1 MAYKNPSI
9 AHIPMGFTLWEALI
23 VVAIIAILAA
33 ITAPIYHRHILN
45 TRLKEAKT
53 VLVKNAWFLE
63 RYYTQ
68 NARFTKNA
76 TTWPP
81 LPFLNTDHFN
91 ISFKGTAR
99 GAAANTFRLQAV
111 AKNTTEEPRYL
122 TIDQNHII
130 QECIKIGSSTRCHS
144 PE

>member
-1 MAYKNPSI
+1 MAYKNPPI
-9 AHIPMGFTLWEALI
+9 AHIPAGFTLFEAM
-23 VVAIIAILAA
+23 VVVTIIAILAA
-33 ITAPIYHRHILN
+33 IAAPIYHRYILN

-68 NARFTKNA
+68 NARFTKNS
-76 TTWPP
+76 TTRPN
-81 LPFLNTDHFN
+81 LPYLTPDYSD

-99 GAAANTFRLQAV
+99 AAAANTSRLQAI

-130 QECIKIGSSTRCHS
+130 QECEKTGNSTRCHS

>member
-9 AHIPMGFTLWEALI
+9 AHIPAGFTLFEAMI

-33 ITAPIYHRHILN
+33 IAVPSYQRFIRN
-45 TRLKEAKT
+45 VRLKEAKT

-68 NARFTKNA
+68 NARFTKNS
-76 TTWPP
+76 TTWPN
-81 LPFLNTDHFN
+81 LPYLSTDYFD

-99 GAAANTFRLQAV
+99 GAAANTFRLQAI

-130 QECIKIGSSTRCHS
+130 QECEKTGNSTRCHS

>member
-1 MAYKNPSI
+1 MSRKNQTILCNI
-9 AHIPMGFTLWEALI
+9 AGFTLMEAM
-23 VVAIIAILAA
+23 VVIIIIAILAA
-33 ITAPIYHRHILN
+33 IAIPSYHRFILN
-45 TRLKEAKT
+45 ARLKEAKT
-53 VLVKNAWFLE
+53 TLIEDALFLE

-68 NARFTKNA
+68 NARFTQNA

-81 LPFLNTDHFN
+81 LPYLKTDYFN

-99 GAAANTFRLQAV
+99 GAAANTFRLQAI
-111 AKNTTEEPRYL
+111 AKNTVEEPRYL

-130 QECIKIGSSTRCHS
+130 QECIKVGSSTRCHS

>member
-1 MAYKNPSI
+1 MFRKNQTI
-9 AHIPMGFTLWEALI
+9 LCNVAGFTLMEAM
-23 VVAIIAILAA
+23 VVIIIIAILAA
-33 ITAPIYHRHILN
+33 IAIPSYHRFILN

-53 VLVKNAWFLE
+53 TLIEDARFLE

-68 NARFTKNA
+68 NARFTQNA

-81 LPFLNTDHFN
+81 LPYLNTDYFN

-99 GAAANTFRLQAV
+99 GAAANTFRLQAI
-111 AKNTTEEPRYL
+111 AKNTVEEPRYL

-130 QECIKIGSSTRCHS
+130 QECIKVGSSTRCHS

>member
-1 MAYKNPSI
+1 MSRKNQTI
-9 AHIPMGFTLWEALI
+9 LCNVAGFTLMEAM
-23 VVAIIAILAA
+23 VVIIIIAILAA
-33 ITAPIYHRHILN
+33 IAIPSYHRFILN

-53 VLVKNAWFLE
+53 TLIEDARFLE

-68 NARFTKNA
+68 NARFTQNA

-81 LPFLNTDHFN
+81 LPYLNTDYFN

-99 GAAANTFRLQAV
+99 GAAANTFRLQAI
-111 AKNTTEEPRYL
+111 AKNTVEEPRYL

-130 QECIKIGSSTRCHS
+130 QECIKVGSSTRCHS

>member
-1 MAYKNPSI
+1 MVYKNPSMSH
-9 AHIPMGFTLWEALI
+9 AFSGFTLLEALV

-33 ITAPIYHRHILN
+33 IVAPTYHRHILN
-45 TRLKEAKT
+45 ARLKEAKT
-53 VLVKNAWFLE
+53 VLVKNAQFLE

-76 TTWPP
+76 TAWPP
-81 LPFLNTDHFN
+81 LPFLNTDYFN

-111 AKNTTEEPRYL
+111 AKNTAEEPRYL

-130 QECIKIGSSTRCHS
+130 QECIKIGSSSRCHS

>member
-1 MAYKNPSI
+1 MAYKNQSY
-9 AHIPMGFTLWEALI
+9 AQMSLGFTLFEAMV

-33 ITAPIYHRHILN
+33 IAAPSYQKFIRN
-45 TRLKEAKT
+45 ARLKEAKS
-53 VLVKNAWFLE
+53 VLVENARFLE

-76 TTWPP
+76 TTWPN
-81 LPFLNTDHFN
+81 LPYLSTDYFD

-99 GAAANTFRLQAV
+99 GAAANTFRLQAI

-130 QECIKIGSSTRCHS
+130 QECEKTGNSTRCHS

>member
-1 MAYKNPSI
+1 MAYKDQSY
-9 AHIPMGFTLWEALI
+9 AQMSLGFTLFEAMV

-33 ITAPIYHRHILN
+33 IAAPSYQKFIRN

-53 VLVKNAWFLE
+53 VLVENARFLE

-68 NARFTKNA
+68 HARFTKNA
-76 TTWPP
+76 TTWPN
-81 LPFLNTDHFN
+81 LPYLSTDYFN

-130 QECIKIGSSTRCHS
+130 QECEKTGNSTRCHS

>member
-1 MAYKNPSI
+1 MAYKNQSY
-9 AHIPMGFTLWEALI
+9 AQMSLGFTLFEAM
-23 VVAIIAILAA
+23 VVVTIIAILAA
-33 ITAPIYHRHILN
+33 IVAPIYHRYILN

-68 NARFTKNA
+68 NARFTKNS
-76 TTWPP
+76 TTWPN
-81 LPFLNTDHFN
+81 LPYLSTDYFD

-111 AKNTTEEPRYL
+111 AKNATEEPRYL

-130 QECIKIGSSTRCHS
+130 QECEKTGNSTRCHS

>member
-9 AHIPMGFTLWEALI
+9 AHIPAGFTLFEAMI

-33 ITAPIYHRHILN
+33 IAVPSYQRFIRN
-45 TRLKEAKT
+45 ARLKEAKT

-68 NARFTKNA
+68 NARFTKNS
-76 TTWPP
+76 TTWPN
-81 LPFLNTDHFN
+81 LPYLSTDYFD

-99 GAAANTFRLQAV
+99 GAAANTFRLQAI

-130 QECIKIGSSTRCHS
+130 QECEKTGNSTRCHS

>member
-1 MAYKNPSI
+1 MVYKNPSMSH
-9 AHIPMGFTLWEALI
+9 AFSGFTLLEALV

-33 ITAPIYHRHILN
+33 IVAPTYHRHILN
-45 TRLKEAKT
+45 ARLKEAKT
-53 VLVKNAWFLE
+53 VLVKNAQFLE

-76 TTWPP
+76 TAWPP
-81 LPFLNTDHFN
+81 LPFLNTDYFN

-111 AKNTTEEPRYL
+111 AKNTAEEPRYL

-130 QECIKIGSSTRCHS
+130 QECIKVGSSTRCHS

>member
-9 AHIPMGFTLWEALI
+9 AHIPMGFTLWEAMI
-23 VVAIIAILAA
+23 VVTIIAILAA

-45 TRLKEAKT
+45 PRLKEAKT
-53 VLVKNAWFLE
+53 VLVENARFLE

-81 LPFLNTDHFN
+81 LPFLNTDYFD

-111 AKNTTEEPRYL
+111 AKNTAEEPRYL

-130 QECIKIGSSTRCHS
+130 QECIKIGSSTHCHS

>member
-1 MAYKNPSI
+1 MAYKDQSY
-9 AHIPMGFTLWEALI
+9 AQMSLGFTLFEAM
-23 VVAIIAILAA
+23 VVVTIIAILAA
-33 ITAPIYHRHILN
+33 IVAPIYHRYILN

-68 NARFTKNA
+68 NARFTKNS
-76 TTWPP
+76 TTWPN
-81 LPFLNTDHFN
+81 LPYLSTDYFD

-99 GAAANTFRLQAV
+99 GAAANTFRLQAI

-130 QECIKIGSSTRCHS
+130 QECEKTGNSTRCHS

>member
-53 VLVKNAWFLE
+53 VLVENARFLE

-76 TTWPP
+76 TTWPN
-81 LPFLNTDHFN
+81 LPYLSTDYFD

-111 AKNTTEEPRYL
+111 AKNTAEEPRYL

-130 QECIKIGSSTRCHS
+130 QECIKIGSSTHCHS